1 MSVYFPRIPLLTTGM
16 IRRDKV
22 LHLETSATSYTHHH
36 QCYSYT
42 YDIMSGK
49 EYNAL
54 QHVYLIISTIYYEVI
69 DQLYTNQP
77 NVSID
82 VRVLLHS
89 DISTTLD

>member
-1 MSVYFPRIPLLTTGM
+1 
-16 IRRDKV
+16 
-22 LHLETSATSYTHHH
+22 
-36 QCYSYT
+36 
-42 YDIMSGK
+42 MSGK
-49 EYNAL
+49 EYNTL

-69 DQLYTNQP
+69 DQLYTNQS